1 MLKETIWKAGVKG
14 MKLIQ
19 REPDSIIFWDQT
31 ETENASLLYVFFF
44 NLQEI
49 LYLFNVI
56 TKFKETIWSPVLRA
70 WHQFRKNQIQK
81 FFFHQNATKNAFLIF
96 FLNFLGILSVFNVMT
111 KLKGTIWEAGV
122 KGMTS
127 IQKEPDSIIFWQPNA
142 TKSAPFNISV
152 FYLQGILSVFN
163 VTTKLK
169 EII

>member
-81 FFFHQNATKNAFLIF
+81 FFFSPKCHKKCLFNIF
-96 FLNFLGILSVFNVMT
+96 FKFSGNTVCVQCNDKAQRDHLGGRCQGHDIDSKRTRFNNIL
-111 KLKGTIWEAGV
+111 
-122 KGMTS
+122 
-127 IQKEPDSIIFWQPNA
+127 
-142 TKSAPFNISV
+142 
-152 FYLQGILSVFN
+152 
-163 VTTKLK
+163 TTKCHK
-169 EII
+169 KCPF